1 MSGGHA
7 RSAPRARRVSVARM
21 TVRRVLR
28 ILVWL
33 APVAAFVVILAVL
46 KGAGVPLSVP
56 GVVVVVLLL
65 GISRLMIGRSR
76 RRRRRDR
83 PVTRPDRSR

>member
-7 RSAPRARRVSVARM
+7 RSAPHARRVSVARM

-56 GVVVVVLLL
+56 GVVVVILLL
-65 GISRLMIGRSR
+65 GLSRLMIGRSR